1 MNSGEIH
8 YRYHFPFHETLV
20 CSKAFPTKKFPHSIK
35 RKFLQRTKSIH
46 DSIKKI
52 SLALFS
58 SPKRK
63 AKSKCVQ
70 KIAAERSNTS
80 LFGCLSQMN
89 SVKNPGKISPM
100 KKDCFGLQLFSL
112 PFLSFFDIFPLS
124 HLPSCSFLYQRSP
137 KSSTYYDRTLHRH
150 HHPKSWQLSSSALEL
165 SFLGRYRMFM
175 SRSCSFSVVQISL

>member
-46 DSIKKI
+46 DSIKKN

-89 SVKNPGKISPM
+89 SVKNVLA
-100 KKDCFGLQLFSL
+100 F
-112 PFLSFFDIFPLS
+112 
-124 HLPSCSFLYQRSP
+124 
-137 KSSTYYDRTLHRH
+137 
-150 HHPKSWQLSSSALEL
+150 SSSLFPSYLSLTYFLCLIFRLAL
-165 SFLGRYRMFM
+165 FFING
-175 SRSCSFSVVQISL
+175 VQNLVHTMMGLCIVIIIPNRGSSAHLH